1 MCIVIAGIGSGLPT
15 RNELKVSCV
24 NNPDGFGW
32 AIVSMSKDVKVLDV
46 RRSMVA
52 AVAID
57 TFFEKMSQLGG
68 SVVAWTFHARIYTHG
83 KISLANTHPF
93 FVGDD
98 ELTVLAHNGIL
109 PVTIAKGDDRSDS
122 KVFAEDYLP
131 EIGGIL
137 GLANNVKYELVEGF
151 VYGANSK
158 VVILTAHPEAK
169 YALLIFGE
177 TSGHWRKGKNG
188 NDVWFSNHSYE
199 PYSWQTSGS
208 GIGNYRSRTITGT
221 EKYNQYTAGGF
232 EADMGNLK
240 ASLLTKREAKDA
252 VMYTRCITKGCEGL
266 VEDYADIC
274 EKCDTCQSC
283 ELDKLAC
290 LCWEPSLSARERA
303 SVSEALALSERTD

>member
-1 MCIVIAGIGSGLPT
+1 MCIVIAGIGTGLPT

-32 AIVSMSKDVKVLDV
+32 AIVSSQKDVKVLDV

-57 TFFEKMSQLGG
+57 TFFEKMSQLGQ

-109 PVTIAKGDDRSDS
+109 PVTIAEDDDRSDS
-122 KVFAEDYLP
+122 KVFAEEYLP
-131 EIGGIL
+131 ALGGIL
-137 GLANNVKYELVEGF
+137 GLAKQVQYDLVEGF

-177 TSGHWRKGKNG
+177 TTGHWRKGKNG

-199 PYSWQTSGS
+199 PYSWLGTGT
-208 GIGNYRSRTITGT
+208 NYRSRSITSTGR
-221 EKYNQYTAGGF
+221 YDQFTAGGF
-232 EADMGNLK
+232 EADMANLK
-240 ASLLTKREAKDA
+240 TTLLTKREADDA
-252 VMYTRCITKGCEGL
+252 TMYTRCITKGCQGL
-266 VEDYADIC
+266 VEEWDDIC

-283 ELDKLAC
+283 ELDRLAC
-290 LCWEPSLSARERA
+290 LCWQPSLSARERA
-303 SVSEALALSERTD
+303 SVSELLALSERTS